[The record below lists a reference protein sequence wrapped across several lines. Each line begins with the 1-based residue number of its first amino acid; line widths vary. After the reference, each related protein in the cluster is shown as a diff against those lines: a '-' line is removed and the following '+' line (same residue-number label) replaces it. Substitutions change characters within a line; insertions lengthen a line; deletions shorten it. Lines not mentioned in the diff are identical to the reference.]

1 MTSKSSTRLPLLGKS
16 WIDRCVNGVFPLL
29 LGLMVLGWG
38 TGYKLSLYR
47 SHAAHAAAPAK
58 LCTRASDMAKSE
70 LDLAATGTVVEH
82 TTPLWAVL
90 VVSRLD
96 LFPALRREEDGT
108 GPVPKASPSRFSPA
122 TYRRP
127 PPAHLSLVG

>member
-58 LCTRASDMAKSE
+58 LCTRASDMAKGE
-70 LDLAATGTVVEH
+70 LDLAATGTVVED
-82 TTPLWAVL
+82 TTPLWADLVL
-90 VVSRLD
+90 SGLEP
-96 LFPALRREEDGT
+96 FPSLRREEN
-108 GPVPKASPSRFSPA
+108 GPGLVPKASPSRLSPA
-122 TYRRP
+122 SYRRP
-127 PPAHLSLVG
+127 PPAYLSLVA